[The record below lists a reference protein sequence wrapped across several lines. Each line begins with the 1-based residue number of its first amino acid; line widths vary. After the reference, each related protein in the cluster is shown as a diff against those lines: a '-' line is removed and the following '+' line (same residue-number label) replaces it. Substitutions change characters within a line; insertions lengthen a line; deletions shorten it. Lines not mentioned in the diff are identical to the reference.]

1 MHYFKLKS
9 VLLFISLISL
19 TQSIFSQT
27 DSSAFRLQNFS
38 SVASPK
44 GYSHAA
50 IVDLGK
56 SNMIILSGQVPIDKN
71 GNLVGKNDFSKQ
83 AEQVFKNIKNIM
95 SELGGTMSNVIK
107 IGIYVVNMKDIQALR
122 NVRDKYIDLKN
133 PPTSTLVEVSKLYRE
148 DVLLEVEATAV
159 IPKK

>member
-95 SELGGTMSNVIK
+95 SELGGTMSNVVK
-107 IGIYVVNMKDIQALR
+107 IGIFVVNMKDIQTLR

>member
-1 MHYFKLKS
+1 MRTKKVFLS
-9 VLLFISLISL
+9 CLLLSALQTL
-19 TQSIFSQT
+19 AQT
-27 DSSAFRLQNFS
+27 DSSLVRLQNFS
-38 SVASPK
+38 SVATPK

-50 IVDLGK
+50 IIDLGK
-56 SNMIILSGQVPIDKN
+56 SNMIVLSGQVPIDKN

-83 AEQVFKNIKNIM
+83 AEQVFENIKNILT
-95 SELGGTMSNVIK
+95 ELGGTMSNVIK

>member
-95 SELGGTMSNVIK
+95 SELGGTMSNVVK

-133 PPTSTLVEVSKLYRE
+133 PPSSTLVEVSKLYRE

>member
-133 PPTSTLVEVSKLYRE
+133 PPSSTLVEVSKLYRE

>member
-1 MHYFKLKS
+1 MRTKN
-9 VLLFISLISL
+9 VLLFYLLLSALH
-19 TQSIFSQT
+19 THAQT
-27 DSSAFRLQNFS
+27 DSSIVRLQNFS
-38 SVASPK
+38 SVAAPK

-50 IVDLGK
+50 IIDMGK

-83 AEQVFKNIKNIM
+83 AAQVFENIKNILT
-95 SELGGTMSNVIK
+95 ELGGTMSNVIK

-122 NVRDKYIDLKN
+122 SVRDKYIDLKN
-133 PPTSTLVEVSKLYRE
+133 PPTSTLVEVSKLYRD

>member
-95 SELGGTMSNVIK
+95 SELGGTMSNVVK

>member
-1 MHYFKLKS
+1 MQKS
-9 VLLFISLISL
+9 HFIKPILFFCFLLITS
-19 TQSIFSQT
+19 QAMSQT

-95 SELGGTMSNVIK
+95 SELGGTMSNVVK